1 MTNAAPTA
9 LRDRFG
15 IYISL
20 YKCALPSREL
30 FARVV
35 EMAAAIE
42 STVYDTVWLPDHLI
56 QDAVDDRDEARSMT
70 PVFDAPT
77 MLGVLAAVTERVRM
91 GALVSPITLRNPA
104 VLAKSITT
112 TDVVSGGRAVLG
124 IGAGWDG
131 DEHRRFGLDFPGPAE
146 RVSRLSDA
154 VGVCRALFDQPVA
167 NYSGEFFAL
176 EDAFN
181 IPRPVSEHV
190 PILVG
195 GAGRRTLRIAAAHA
209 DACNAIGTID
219 QLREAFTQLDRHCD
233 ELGRDPAEVSKQA
246 GIMFHEVS
254 DDIYAQ
260 VEAAFGIGADGVILG
275 PRQLG
280 LDPGDLHAIGE
291 RLRTEFG

>member
-112 TDVVSGGRAVLG
+112 TDVVSGGRVVLG

-146 RVSRLSDA
+146 RVQPA
-154 VGVCRALFDQPVA
+154 VGRRRGMPGAV
-167 NYSGEFFAL
+167 
-176 EDAFN
+176 
-181 IPRPVSEHV
+181 RP
-190 PILVG
+190 
-195 GAGRRTLRIAAAHA
+195 ARRKLLR
-209 DACNAIGTID
+209 
-219 QLREAFTQLDRHCD
+219 
-233 ELGRDPAEVSKQA
+233 
-246 GIMFHEVS
+246 
-254 DDIYAQ
+254 
-260 VEAAFGIGADGVILG
+260 
-275 PRQLG
+275 
-280 LDPGDLHAIGE
+280 
-291 RLRTEFG
+291 